1 MNTKRLAAAIRQN
14 ASDLRDLREASTL
27 LRVLAHVVDG
37 MPLAKAFGSP
47 ESLRFAGGLGVPHPD
62 WPGDRRRPRAAQQRR
77 QRHRR
82 RRMHPLSQPVKEPHH
97 EAK

>member
-47 ESLRFAGGLGVPHPD
+47 GD
-62 WPGDRRRPRAAQQRR
+62 WGYHTPIGQAIAAA
-77 QRHRR
+77 
-82 RRMHPLSQPVKEPHH
+82 PEPPSSDASVTGAD
-97 EAK
+97 ECTLYLNL